1 MNPEHEQKKVGFWS
15 IGFVVGILVLAAL
28 IAAGWYYLRGRKT
41 NRETPQQQSR
51 LLKWD
56 TGLAAPAVS
65 SNDLLFDSELTTE
78 KCDQNVDRKRHMMET
93 RIIVQPHST
102 AVPFAASLRENDAST
117 FRFSSAIRIH

>member
-15 IGFVVGILVLAAL
+15 IGFVVGVLVLAAL

-51 LLKWD
+51 LLNWD

-65 SNDLLFDSELTTE
+65 SNDLPLDSELTTE
-78 KCDQNVDRKRHMMET
+78 KRGPIVDK
-93 RIIVQPHST
+93 S
-102 AVPFAASLRENDAST
+102 RERALQ
-117 FRFSSAIRIH
+117 RA